1 LSITNEIIDPTSYGQ
16 RLVKQRSL
24 NRIPRSEIEELSKKI
39 SLDILP
45 QREKPIIH
53 ACDSELPPIELV
65 DTYLGG
71 TPFRDLLLTPVAF
84 QLPMSARFQH
94 HWIVAPPGTG
104 KSTALQFLIARDLE
118 LVARNE
124 ASIVVMESN
133 RDLIKAIE
141 GLKLFAPGEALE
153 GKLLTIDAEDV
164 EWPVALNLFDVGL
177 DDINSRSGAQP
188 TLMNARRK
196 CAAPS
201 MPASAACRLQSVC

>member
-1 LSITNEIIDPTSYGQ
+1 MDE
-16 RLVKQRSL
+16 K
-24 NRIPRSEIEELSKKI
+24 PR
-39 SLDILP
+39 
-45 QREKPIIH
+45 KPIIH

-141 GLKLFAPGEALE
+141 GLKL
-153 GKLLTIDAEDV
+153 LL
-164 EWPVALNLFDVGL
+164 PVR
-177 DDINSRSGAQP
+177 RS
-188 TLMNARRK
+188 K
-196 CAAPS
+196 
-201 MPASAACRLQSVC
+201 ASC